1 MATGFERKPD
11 KFLTTALQSAQFRG
25 VVQSQD
31 RLRCRDFEAHMPERL
46 DRNGSALNAEVP
58 LHSKLV
64 NVLSGPGE
72 MHTLTAPSQRSARGR
87 LFLV

>member
-1 MATGFERKPD
+1 MRDGALLAAAQEERFSRRKHDPIRMALGAT
-11 KFLTTALQSAQFRG
+11 RG
-25 VVQSQD
+25 QIAGMV
-31 RLRCRDFEAHMPERL
+31 ERL